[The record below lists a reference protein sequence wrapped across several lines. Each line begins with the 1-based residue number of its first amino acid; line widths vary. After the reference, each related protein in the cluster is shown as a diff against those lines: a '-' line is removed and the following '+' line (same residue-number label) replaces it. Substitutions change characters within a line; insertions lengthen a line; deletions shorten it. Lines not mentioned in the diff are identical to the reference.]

1 MWILC
6 VVCFDGPLIMVL
18 LVWMYCLLRPSGNF
32 NLDQTNKTVSCRKK
46 SEIFMY
52 IMHCSPNY
60 EHKNSSHNLCKLV
73 ALSVCSFILKTFK
86 WIFTLGSSCSIRKY
100 GNIVHRIIEVNFEL
114 EMVKRSLIKIR
125 SNCFG
130 VGWQVIYKIIEFR
143 VLNVELMKSHG

>member
-1 MWILC
+1 MSSTHADLSRFQQFISIKFKWMWILC

-73 ALSVCSFILKTFK
+73 AFSVCSFILKTFR
-86 WIFTLGSSCSIRKY
+86 WIFTLGSSCSIRKWKHCPSDHWS
-100 GNIVHRIIEVNFEL
+100 GFWTWDGE
-114 EMVKRSLIKIR
+114 KIF
-125 SNCFG
+125 N
-130 VGWQVIYKIIEFR
+130 Q
-143 VLNVELMKSHG
+143 N